1 MFSFK
6 PCTLLVMYLNVR
18 VVNRGFQWERCGG
31 GGAPP
36 GEIGLIGPMSCCS
49 SNICHSV
56 GEWACTGAGLG
67 IVFCLSRFNSVF
79 LLSGK

>member
-1 MFSFK
+1 
-6 PCTLLVMYLNVR
+6 MYSTCDEPESAGCEPGVSK
-18 VVNRGFQWERCGG
+18 GHGG

-67 IVFCLSRFNSVF
+67 IVFCRSRFNSVF
-79 LLSGK
+79 LLSVK